1 MSIGLVDS
9 RTLDTFAALKIKEDL
24 ATAADTLW
32 PIVRMSQLRLLD
44 DDDEEKTTAKSDALK
59 QVAYIRLRLQ
69 ERANL
74 VVLSLAEQ
82 YTYAKA
88 C

>member
-1 MSIGLVDS
+1 
-9 RTLDTFAALKIKEDL
+9 
-24 ATAADTLW
+24 
-32 PIVRMSQLRLLD
+32 MSQLRLLD

-88 C
+88 MLEPLLEHLSNLSTSDFYQELV